1 MTMRSNVNRK
11 AKMTAALVAA
21 LLLGSSLAGAQQTQ
35 LASTDGRWT
44 PWVGC
49 WQASSRD
56 ALSLELAPNKA
67 APVVCIVPA
76 AGNATADLVTVN
88 AAKADA
94 PERVDANGS
103 RREVNREGCTGWETA
118 EFSPDAKRIY
128 LHSQH
133 QCTGNRT
140 RISSGIMSISPNG
153 EWLDVQG
160 VKVESHNGVR
170 VIHYGRV
177 PVPAALSAEM
187 RTALEGRNLASA
199 TATTAASDSLRLADV
214 IEAARKVDPLVVQTW
229 LAQRGQGFNMDAKKL
244 TQLSDAKVPTNVIDI
259 MVALS
264 YPQAFAINLAQAD
277 GQLIQTSGREVAAG
291 DEPLRNGPTVFMSW
305 DPFYSSAYGYGY
317 GSYGYGYRGL
327 YGMGYGPYN
336 GNWYTPVVIV
346 RPSGDV
352 NVPEENRGRMVRG
365 SGYTRERG
373 GSGGSSTGSPRG
385 SSSGGSSSGSSGSS
399 GGSRTSG
406 GSSTSGGGE
415 TRTAKPKP

>member
-1 MTMRSNVNRK
+1 MRSNVNRK

-21 LLLGSSLAGAQQTQ
+21 LLLGSSLAGAQRTQ
-35 LASTDGRWT
+35 LASADGRWT

-76 AGNATADLVTVN
+76 AGNATVDLVTVN
-88 AAKADA
+88 GTKADA

-177 PVPAALSAEM
+177 PVPAALSADM
-187 RTALEGRNLASA
+187 RASLEGRNLASA
-199 TATTAASDSLRLADV
+199 VATTAAGDSLRLNDV

-229 LAQRGQGFNMDAKKL
+229 LAQRGQGFDMDAKKL

-277 GQLIQTSGREVAAG
+277 GQLIQTNGREVAAG

-305 DPFYSSAYGYGY
+305 DPFYSL
-317 GSYGYGYRGL
+317 GL
-327 YGMGYGPYN
+327 RAMSTRHRRIAGA
-336 GNWYTPVVIV
+336 WCAAAAIRARVAV
-346 RPSGDV
+346 RAAAALAHPAAAPRADRALEARAGRVLRAALRRPAAVRREQPS
-352 NVPEENRGRMVRG
+352 R
-365 SGYTRERG
+365 
-373 GSGGSSTGSPRG
+373 
-385 SSSGGSSSGSSGSS
+385 
-399 GGSRTSG
+399 SRSQ
-406 GSSTSGGGE
+406 
-415 TRTAKPKP
+415 R